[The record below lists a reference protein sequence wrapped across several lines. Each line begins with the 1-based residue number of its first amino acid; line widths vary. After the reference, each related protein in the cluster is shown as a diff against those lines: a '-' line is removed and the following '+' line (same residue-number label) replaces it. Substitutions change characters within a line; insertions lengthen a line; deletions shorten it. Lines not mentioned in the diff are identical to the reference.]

1 MSEKSGERFQLSQTK
16 HQQILS
22 FIEGLAVGS
31 KVSVRFIA
39 RELDVSEGTAYRAI
53 KEAENK
59 GFVRS
64 IPKVGTIRIEG
75 VKERQIEDLTLR
87 EVCQIAEGIVLC
99 GYEDLD
105 RTPNKFIIA
114 AMELEAM
121 ERYLEEEALC
131 IVGNRHDA
139 QLFALNH
146 GAPLLITGGLDPE
159 EDVLELARRKHLTII
174 QSPYD
179 TFAVTTMINRALY
192 DRLIEKELI
201 LVEDIMVKD
210 VQYLTTKATVGDW
223 HDLSQRT
230 GHSRFPVVDEDMIV
244 VGMITAV
251 DVAGVELKTSVVDV
265 MNSKP
270 FVVGRDDSV
279 THISRI
285 MVWEG
290 WEIAAVVDQGKLIG
304 IISLQDV
311 IEAYQQVQKQPQ
323 FGETVD
329 NLILSGFRY
338 VEDPENLTIE
348 GEITQFMINEF
359 GSASC
364 GVLVTVMN
372 MAGYIALRKQH
383 RLDAITENFTLYQ
396 LQPLIVGTQVR
407 VTAKLLLVAKKHC
420 NIEINVYAKDTQ
432 DLVAKGLMTA
442 RVGDKKLA

>member
-1 MSEKSGERFQLSQTK
+1 MTK
-16 HQQILS
+16 HQQILT
-22 FIEGLAVGS
+22 FIEDLAIGS

-39 RELDVSEGTAYRAI
+39 KELDVSEGTAYRAI
-53 KEAENK
+53 KEAEGK

-87 EVCQIAEGIVLC
+87 EVSQIAEGVVIC
-99 GYEDLD
+99 GFEYLD
-105 RTPNKFIIA
+105 RSPNKFIIA
-114 AMELEAM
+114 AMEVDTM
-121 ERYLEEEALC
+121 ERFLEDGALC
-131 IVGNRHDA
+131 IVGNRRDV
-139 QLFALNH
+139 QIVALQRN
-146 GAPLLITGGLDPE
+146 ASLLITGGLEPDE
-159 EDVLELARRKHLTII
+159 EVVALARKEQLVII

-201 LVEDIMVKD
+201 LVEDIMVRD
-210 VQYLTTKATVGDW
+210 VNYLTTEATVGDW
-223 HDLSQRT
+223 RELSHNT
-230 GHSRFPVVDEDMIV
+230 DHSRFPVVEPDMTLAGIV
-244 VGMITAV
+244 TAV
-251 DVAGVELKTSVVDV
+251 DVSGEEATTRIIDV
-265 MNSKP
+265 MNTKP
-270 FVVGRDDSV
+270 FLVGRDDPV

-290 WEIAAVVDQGKLIG
+290 WEIAVVADQGKLIG
-304 IISLQDV
+304 IVSLQDV

-329 NLILSGFRY
+329 NLVLSGFRY
-338 VEDPENLTIE
+338 VDDAEHLTIE
-348 GEITQFMINEF
+348 GEITNSMVNDY

-372 MAGYIALRKQH
+372 MAGYIGLRKKY

-396 LQPLIVGTQVR
+396 LQPIAVGTEIK

-420 NIEINVYAKDTQ
+420 NIEVEVTVNDAI
-432 DLVAKGLMTA
+432 VAKGLMTA
-442 RVGDKKLA
+442 RIGDKKLVSETTN

>member
-1 MSEKSGERFQLSQTK
+1 LSQTK

-22 FIEGLAVGS
+22 FIEDLVVGS

-87 EVCQIAEGIVLC
+87 EVSQIVEGSVICGAEG
-99 GYEDLD
+99 LD
-105 RTPNKFIIA
+105 HSPNRFVIA
-114 AMELEAM
+114 AMEIEAM
-121 ERYLEEEALC
+121 ERYLEEVGLC

-139 QLFALNH
+139 QLFALDH
-146 GAPLLITGGLDPE
+146 GSPLLITGGFDPE
-159 EDVLELARRKHLTII
+159 QDVLDLALRKNLTII

-192 DRLIEKELI
+192 DRLIEKELV

-210 VQYLTTKATVGDW
+210 VQYLTTKATVQDW
-223 HDLSQRT
+223 YELSQKT
-230 GHSRFPVVDEDMIV
+230 SHSRFPVVDEEMTV
-244 VGMITAV
+244 VGIITAV
-251 DVAGVELKTSVVDV
+251 DLAGANMKTSVVEV

-270 FVVGRDDSV
+270 YVVGRDDSV
-279 THISRI
+279 THVSRI

-290 WEIAAVVDQGKLIG
+290 WEIAAVVEQGKLIG

-311 IEAYQQVQKQPQ
+311 LEAYQQVQQQPQ

-338 VEDPENLTIE
+338 VEDPENLTIA
-348 GEITQFMINEF
+348 GEITKFMINEF
-359 GSASC
+359 GSVSC

-396 LQPLIVGTQVR
+396 LQPLAVGTEVR
-407 VTAKLLLVAKKHC
+407 ITAKLLLVTKKHC
-420 NIEINVYAKDTQ
+420 NIEIDVYAENA
-432 DLVAKGLMTA
+432 LVAKGLMSA
-442 RVGDKKLA
+442 RMGKAVKSSLNL

>member
-1 MSEKSGERFQLSQTK
+1 VGSVILNQTK

-22 FIEGLAVGS
+22 FIENLAIGS

-39 RELDVSEGTAYRAI
+39 KELDVSEGTAYRAI

-75 VKERQIEDLTLR
+75 AKERRIEDLTLR
-87 EVCQIAEGIVLC
+87 EVSQIVEGIVIC
-99 GYEDLD
+99 GFESLD
-105 RTPNKFIIA
+105 QSPTKFIIA
-114 AMELEAM
+114 AMELDAM
-121 ERYLEEEALC
+121 ERYLEDNTLC

-139 QLFALNH
+139 QIVALEQ
-146 GAPLLITGGLDPE
+146 GSPLLITGGLDL
-159 EDVLELARRKHLTII
+159 EDDVINLAREKHLAII

-210 VQYLTTKATVGDW
+210 VSYLTTGATIGDW
-223 HDLSQRT
+223 HELSQQT
-230 GHSRFPVVDEDMIV
+230 GHSRFPVVDAEMNL

-251 DVAGVELKTSVVDV
+251 DVAGAEMKTSVVEV
-265 MNSKP
+265 MNAKP
-270 FVVGRDDSV
+270 FSVGREDSV

-290 WEIAAVVDQGKLIG
+290 WEIAAVVDQEKLIG
-304 IISLQDV
+304 LISLQDL
-311 IEAYQQVQKQPQ
+311 IEAYQQIQKQPQ

-338 VEDPENLTIE
+338 VEDPEFLTIE
-348 GEITQFMINEF
+348 GEITQFMVNEF

-372 MAGYIALRKQH
+372 MAGYIVLRKQH

-396 LQPLIVGTQVR
+396 MQPIPVGTEVR
-407 VTAKLLLVAKKHC
+407 ITAKLLLVAKKHC
-420 NIEINVYAKDTQ
+420 NIEIDVYSKDVH
-432 DLVAKGLMTA
+432 LAKGLMSA
-442 RVGDKKLA
+442 RMGDKKLT

>member
-1 MSEKSGERFQLSQTK
+1 MSQTK

>member
-1 MSEKSGERFQLSQTK
+1 MSQTK

-22 FIEGLAVGS
+22 FIEDLAIGS

-39 RELDVSEGTAYRAI
+39 KELDVSEGTAYRAI
-53 KEAENK
+53 KEAETK

-75 VKERQIEDLTLR
+75 VKERKIEDLTLK
-87 EVCQIAEGIVLC
+87 EVAQIVEGIVTC
-99 GYEDLD
+99 GSEQLD
-105 RTPNKFIIA
+105 QSPNKFIVA

-121 ERYLEEEALC
+121 KRYLEENALC

-139 QLFALNH
+139 QLLALAY
-146 GAPLLITGGLDPE
+146 GAPLLITGGLEPE
-159 EDVLELARRKHLTII
+159 EDVVRYAREKNLVII

-201 LVEDIMVKD
+201 LVEDVMVRD
-210 VQYLTTKATVGDW
+210 VQYLTDGATVGDW
-223 HDLSQRT
+223 HELSQRS
-230 GHSRFPVVDEDMIV
+230 GHSRFPVVDPDMNV
-244 VGMITAV
+244 VGLITAV
-251 DVAGVELKTSVVDV
+251 EAAGTENATSVADV
-265 MNSKP
+265 MNAKP

-290 WEIAAVVDQGKLIG
+290 WEIAVVAEQGKLLG
-304 IISLQDV
+304 IVSLQDV

-338 VEDPENLTIE
+338 VENSEKLTIE
-348 GEITQFMINEF
+348 GEITRFMINEF
-359 GSASC
+359 GSMSC

-372 MAGYIALRKQH
+372 MVGYIALRKLY

-396 LQPLIVGTQVR
+396 LQQIEVGKEIR
-407 VTAKLLLVAKKHC
+407 VSAQLLLVAKKHC
-420 NIEINVYAKDTQ
+420 NMEIEVTS
-432 DLVAKGLMTA
+432 LEGELLAKGLMTA
-442 RVGDKKLA
+442 RIGDKKLA

>member
-1 MSEKSGERFQLSQTK
+1 LGQTK

-22 FIEGLAVGS
+22 FIEDLAVGS
-31 KVSVRFIA
+31 KVSVRFVA
-39 RELDVSEGTAYRAI
+39 KELDVSEGTAYRAI
-53 KEAENK
+53 KEAESK

-87 EVCQIAEGIVLC
+87 EVSQIAEGIVVC
-99 GYEDLD
+99 GFESLD
-105 RTPNKFIIA
+105 HSPNKFIIA
-114 AMELEAM
+114 AMELDAM
-121 ERYLEEEALC
+121 ERYLEEDALC

-139 QLFALNH
+139 QVRAIQH
-146 GAPLLITGGLDPE
+146 GSSLLITGGFEPQ
-159 EDVLELARRKHLTII
+159 EDVIRIAREKHLVII

-192 DRLIEKELI
+192 DRLIEKELV

-210 VQYLTTKATVGDW
+210 VSYLTTNSTIGDW
-223 HDLSQRT
+223 HELSQQT
-230 GHSRFPVVDEDMIV
+230 SHSRFPVVDEEMTV
-244 VGMITAV
+244 VGMVTAV
-251 DVAGVELKTSVVDV
+251 DVAGAETKASVVDV

-285 MVWEG
+285 MLWEG
-290 WEIAAVVDQGKLIG
+290 WEVAAVVDQGKLIG

-311 IEAYQQVQKQPQ
+311 LEAYQQVQKQPQ

-329 NLILSGFRY
+329 NLILSGFKY
-338 VEDPENLTIE
+338 VEDSEYLTIE
-348 GEITQFMINEF
+348 GEITQFMVNEF

-372 MAGYIALRKQH
+372 MAGYIALRKQY
-383 RLDAITENFTLYQ
+383 RLDAITENFTFYQ
-396 LQPLIVGTQVR
+396 MQPIPVGTEVR
-407 VTAKLLLVAKKHC
+407 LTAKLLLVTKKHC
-420 NIEINVYAKDTQ
+420 NIEIDVYSNNSLLAK
-432 DLVAKGLMTA
+432 ALMAA
-442 RVGDKKLA
+442 RMGDKKLS

>member
-1 MSEKSGERFQLSQTK
+1 MGSVIKLSQTK

-22 FIEGLAVGS
+22 FIEGLDVGS

-87 EVCQIAEGIVLC
+87 EVCQIVEGIVLC

-105 RTPNKFIIA
+105 HTPNKFIIA
-114 AMELEAM
+114 AMEREAM

-139 QLFALNH
+139 QLFALQH

-159 EDVLELARRKHLTII
+159 EDVVELARQKHLTII

-223 HDLSQRT
+223 HELSQRS

-251 DVAGVELKTSVVDV
+251 DVASVEMKTSVVDV

-338 VEDPENLTIE
+338 VEDSENLTIE

-364 GVLVTVMN
+364 GVIVTVMN

-396 LQPLIVGTQVR
+396 LQPLIVGTEVR

-420 NIEINVYAKDTQ
+420 NIEINVYEKETH

>member
-1 MSEKSGERFQLSQTK
+1 MSQTK

-22 FIEGLAVGS
+22 FIENLAVGS

-39 RELDVSEGTAYRAI
+39 KELDVSEGTAYRAI
-53 KEAENK
+53 KESEAK

-75 VKERQIEDLTLR
+75 VKERKIEDLTLR
-87 EVCQIAEGIVLC
+87 EVSQIVEGLVVS
-99 GYEDLD
+99 GSEHLD
-105 RTPNKFIIA
+105 HCPNKFVIA
-114 AMELEAM
+114 AMELKAM
-121 ERYLEEEALC
+121 ERYLEESCLC

-139 QLFALNH
+139 QILALES
-146 GAPLLITGGLDPE
+146 GAHLLVTGGLDPA
-159 EDVLELARRKHLTII
+159 EDVLELAREKNLVVM
-174 QSPYD
+174 QSSYD

-201 LVEDIMVKD
+201 LVEDIMVRD
-210 VQYLTTKATVGDW
+210 VNYLTTASTVGDW
-223 HDLSQRT
+223 YELSQET
-230 GHSRFPVVDEDMIV
+230 GHSRFPVVDENMQV
-244 VGMITAV
+244 VGMISAV
-251 DVAGVELKTSVVDV
+251 DVAGHEVAMPVLEV
-265 MNSKP
+265 MNAKP
-270 FVVGRDDSV
+270 FVVNRDDSV

-290 WEIAAVVDQGKLIG
+290 WEIASVIEEDKLIG

-329 NLILSGFRY
+329 NLVLSGFRY
-338 VEDPENLTIE
+338 VDNSEHLTIE
-348 GEITQFMINEF
+348 GEITQFMVNDF
-359 GSASC
+359 GSTSC

-396 LQPLIVGTQVR
+396 LQPIPVGKEIR

-420 NIEINVYAKDTQ
+420 NIEIEVWGKEEI
-432 DLVAKGLMTA
+432 LAKGLMTA
-442 RVGDKKLA
+442 RIGEKKL

>member
-1 MSEKSGERFQLSQTK
+1 MTK

-22 FIEGLAVGS
+22 FIENLAIGS

-39 RELDVSEGTAYRAI
+39 KELDVSEGTAYRAI
-53 KEAENK
+53 KEAEAK

-87 EVCQIAEGIVLC
+87 EVSQIVEGIVIC
-99 GYEDLD
+99 GFEHLD
-105 RTPNKFIIA
+105 HSPNKFIIA
-114 AMELEAM
+114 AMELDAM
-121 ERYLEEEALC
+121 ERYLEEGALC
-131 IVGNRHDA
+131 IVGNRRDA
-139 QLFALNH
+139 QIFALEH
-146 GAPLLITGGLDPE
+146 QSPLLITGGLEPD
-159 EDVLELARRKHLTII
+159 EDVVALARQKRLVII

-210 VQYLTTKATVGDW
+210 VNYLKSDATVEEW
-223 HDLSQRT
+223 RELSQST
-230 GHSRFPVVDEDMIV
+230 GHSRFPVVDEDMNLVGIV
-244 VGMITAV
+244 TAV
-251 DVAGVELKTSVVDV
+251 DVTGAELRTPIAEV

-270 FVVGRDDSV
+270 YLVGRDDSV

-329 NLILSGFRY
+329 NLVLSGFRFA
-338 VEDPENLTIE
+338 EDEEHLSIE
-348 GEITQFMINEF
+348 GEITNFMVNEF

-364 GVLVTVMN
+364 GVIVTVMN
-372 MAGYIALRKQH
+372 MAGYIALRKKY

-396 LQPLIVGTQVR
+396 LQPIPVGTEIK

-420 NIEINVYAKDTQ
+420 NIEIEVTTDK

-442 RVGDKKLA
+442 RIGEKKLVSETAR